1 MKCSGY
7 SKNGPCCGFWRD
19 VDLWSF
25 KDHRPMVSAIS
36 ESFSSWSSCSAAC
49 QVKVYCSYSTCAE
62 GNGVHKCAWDLLCR
76 SLVPQ
81 REVIGIK
88 HTLFVL
94 RCQEI
99 SEEGQRMKRSH
110 KGLHSSAWWRLWV
123 MIRETMSGGTH
134 WLESWSAGM
143 NRLVLDRP
151 VRVPRKV
158 ISTPLSEF
166 LLI

>member
-1 MKCSGY
+1 MMKQYPGLFNWQSRALAKVVTWLFVNKITWSSEWILMRFSGY
-7 SKNGPCCGFWRD
+7 IKNGPCWGFRRD
-19 VDLWSF
+19 GDLWSS

-36 ESFSSWSSCSAAC
+36 ECFSSWASCSSAC

-99 SEEGQRMKRSH
+99 SEEGQRMKLSH
-110 KGLHSSAWWRLWV
+110 KGLHSSSV
-123 MIRETMSGGTH
+123 MKAVS
-134 WLESWSAGM
+134 
-143 NRLVLDRP
+143 ND
-151 VRVPRKV
+151 
-158 ISTPLSEF
+158 
-166 LLI
+166 